1 MPDIKH
7 FNPDVVLDDAIQIFW
22 RQGLPTTGIQAL
34 VTATGV
40 SRSSLYATFGNK
52 DGLYTAA
59 LGRYIDQHSV
69 PAFAQLSSAGSG
81 LTAIEEFFGGLID
94 VRCSGPVAG
103 WGCMVT
109 NAYAGPECADPGIRT
124 LLEEHHSTLQSAMRT
139 ALATAA
145 GLGQL
150 QPSTDLDDAAAVLAT
165 LAYGVNLRS
174 RAGADARSLTDT
186 VTAALGPLR
195 AHPAPSPLERSPS
208 LLEHSP
214 PPQEQPPSPQE
225 QPPQ

>member
-7 FNPDVVLDDAIQIFW
+7 FNPDIVLDDALQIFW

-52 DGLYTAA
+52 DGLYAAA
-59 LGRYIDQHSV
+59 LGRYIEQHST
-69 PAFAQLSSAGSG
+69 PAFARLSSAGSG
-81 LTAIEEFFGGLID
+81 LTAVEEFFSGLIGI
-94 VRCSGPVAG
+94 RCAGPVAG

-109 NAYAGPECADPGIRT
+109 NAYAGPECADPDIRG
-124 LLEEHHSTLQSAMRT
+124 LLEEHHGALRSAMRS
-139 ALATAA
+139 ALESAA
-145 GLGQL
+145 ELDQL

-186 VTAALGPLR
+186 VSAALAPLR
-195 AHPAPSPLERSPS
+195 AR
-208 LLEHSP
+208 
-214 PPQEQPPSPQE
+214 PSPQE
-225 QPPQ
+225 QPRP

>member
-7 FNPDVVLDDAIQIFW
+7 FNPDVVLDDIVQVFW
-22 RQGLPTTGIQAL
+22 HQGMATTGIQSL

-52 DGLYTAA
+52 DDLYAAA
-59 LGRYIDQHSV
+59 LGRYIEQHSA
-69 PAFAQLSSAGSG
+69 PAFAQLAATSTG
-81 LTAIEEFFGGLID
+81 LTAIEEFFGTLID
-94 VRCSGPVAG
+94 VRCSGAVAG

-124 LLEEHHSTLQSAMRT
+124 LLETHHGTLQSALRA

-145 GLGQL
+145 DLGQL
-150 QPSTDLDDAAAVLAT
+150 PPGTDLDAAAAVLST

-174 RAGADARSLTDT
+174 RAGADAGSLTDT
-186 VTAALGPLR
+186 VTAALAPLR
-195 AHPAPSPLERSPS
+195 AESTPHTAHTGVTRP
-208 LLEHSP
+208 
-214 PPQEQPPSPQE
+214 
-225 QPPQ
+225 

>member
-7 FNPDVVLDDAIQIFW
+7 FNPDVVLDDALQIFW

-34 VTATGV
+34 VTATGL
-40 SRSSLYATFGNK
+40 SRSSLYATFGSK
-52 DGLYTAA
+52 DGLYAAA
-59 LGRYIDQHSV
+59 LERYIDRHSA
-69 PAFAQLSSAGSG
+69 PAFARLAAADAG
-81 LTAIEEFFGGLID
+81 LTAIEEFFAGLID

-124 LLEEHHSTLQSAMRT
+124 LLEAHHTTLERAMRA
-139 ALATAA
+139 ALGSAA

-150 QPSTDLDDAAAVLAT
+150 PPSTDLDAAASVLAT

-174 RAGADARSLTDT
+174 RAGADARALTDT
-186 VTAALGPLR
+186 VTAALAPLR
-195 AHPAPSPLERSPS
+195 AHPT
-208 LLEHSP
+208 
-214 PPQEQPPSPQE
+214 PQEHPHHEPS
-225 QPPQ
+225 

>member
-7 FNPDVVLDDAIQIFW
+7 FNPDIVLDDVIQVFW

-40 SRSSLYATFGNK
+40 SRSSLYATFGSK
-52 DGLYTAA
+52 DGLYAAA
-59 LGRYIDQHSV
+59 LGRYIAQHST
-69 PAFAQLSSAGSG
+69 PAFAQLSSASSG
-81 LTAIEEFFGGLID
+81 LTAIEEFFSGLIE

-109 NAYAGPECADPGIRT
+109 NAYAGPECGDPGIRT
-124 LLEEHHSTLQSAMRT
+124 LLEEHHTTLEAAMRA
-139 ALATAA
+139 ALATAD

-150 QPSTDLDDAAAVLAT
+150 HADGDLDASAAVLAT

-174 RAGADARSLTDT
+174 RAGADAQALTDT
-186 VTAALGPLR
+186 VNAALAPLR
-195 AHPAPSPLERSPS
+195 AHP
-208 LLEHSP
+208 
-214 PPQEQPPSPQE
+214 SPQE
-225 QPPQ
+225 HLPR

>member
-7 FNPDVVLDDAIQIFW
+7 FNPDLVLDDAIEVFW

-34 VTATGV
+34 VTATGI

-59 LGRYIDQHSV
+59 LARYIAQHSV
-69 PAFAQLSSAGSG
+69 PAFARLASADSG
-81 LTAIEEFFGGLID
+81 LTAIEEFFGGLIE
-94 VRCSGPVAG
+94 VRCTGPVAG

-109 NAYAGPECADPGIRT
+109 NAHAGPECAAPDVRT
-124 LLEEHHSTLQSAMRT
+124 LLEDHHAALQAALRS

-145 GLGQL
+145 DLGHL
-150 QPSTDLDDAAAVLAT
+150 HPSTDLDQAAAVLAT

-186 VTAALGPLR
+186 VTAALAPLR
-195 AHPAPSPLERSPS
+195 ALPT
-208 LLEHSP
+208 
-214 PPQEQPPSPQE
+214 PQEQPAP
-225 QPPQ
+225 

>member
-7 FNPDVVLDDAIQIFW
+7 FNPDIVLDDVIQVFW

-52 DGLYTAA
+52 DGLYAAA
-59 LGRYIDQHSV
+59 LDRYIAQHST
-69 PAFAQLSSAGSG
+69 PAFAHLSSTTSG
-81 LTAIEEFFGGLID
+81 LTAIEEFFAGLID
-94 VRCSGPVAG
+94 IRCSGPVAG

-124 LLEEHHSTLQSAMRT
+124 VLEEHHTTLQSALRS

-145 GLGQL
+145 DLGQL
-150 QPSTDLDDAAAVLAT
+150 QPSTDLDAAAAVLAT

-174 RAGADARSLTDT
+174 RAGADAEALTDT
-186 VTAALGPLR
+186 VTAALAPLR
-195 AHPAPSPLERSPS
+195 AHPSPK
-208 LLEHSP
+208 EHSP
-214 PPQEQPPSPQE
+214 S
-225 QPPQ
+225 

>member
-7 FNPDVVLDDAIQIFW
+7 FNPDVVLDDALQVFW

-34 VTATGV
+34 VTATGL
-40 SRSSLYATFGNK
+40 SRSSLYATFGSK
-52 DGLYTAA
+52 DGLYAAA
-59 LGRYIDQHSV
+59 LERYIARHSA
-69 PAFAQLSSAGSG
+69 PAFAHLAAADAG
-81 LTAIEEFFGGLID
+81 LTAIEEFFAGLID

-124 LLEEHHSTLQSAMRT
+124 LLEAHHTTLER
-139 ALATAA
+139 ALRAALDSAA

-150 QPSTDLDDAAAVLAT
+150 APSTDLDAAASVLAT

-174 RAGADARSLTDT
+174 RAGADVRALTDT
-186 VTAALGPLR
+186 VTAALAPLR
-195 AHPAPSPLERSPS
+195 AHPT
-208 LLEHSP
+208 
-214 PPQEQPPSPQE
+214 PQETPHHEPS
-225 QPPQ
+225 